1 MHESEE
7 FIFLA
12 DFASREGGNAG
23 IATDATLR
31 KHPEISRGLYEK
43 SFHLLLFKF
52 NTYFACLKKR
62 RSSVQKSKKKLDSQ
76 NRIAKLIKK
85 IYK

>member
-1 MHESEE
+1 MKNP
-7 FIFLA
+7 FTYYCL
-12 DFASREGGNAG
+12 N
-23 IATDATLR
+23 L
-31 KHPEISRGLYEK
+31 
-43 SFHLLLFKF
+43 

>member
-1 MHESEE
+1 MKNP
-7 FIFLA
+7 FTYYCL
-12 DFASREGGNAG
+12 N
-23 IATDATLR
+23 L
-31 KHPEISRGLYEK
+31 
-43 SFHLLLFKF
+43 

-85 IYK
+85 YNKKPGKHLKSVFTRFLDRI

>member
-1 MHESEE
+1 MKNP
-7 FIFLA
+7 FTYYCL
-12 DFASREGGNAG
+12 N
-23 IATDATLR
+23 L
-31 KHPEISRGLYEK
+31 
-43 SFHLLLFKF
+43 

-85 IYK
+85 SINKQLLRINNDKVV